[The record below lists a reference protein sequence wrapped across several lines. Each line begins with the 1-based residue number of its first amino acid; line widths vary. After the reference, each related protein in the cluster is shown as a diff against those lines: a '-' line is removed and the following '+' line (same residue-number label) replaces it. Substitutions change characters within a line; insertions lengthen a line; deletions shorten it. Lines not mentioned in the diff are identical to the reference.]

1 MPWKPSWEGAILSLF
16 PSKDL
21 GKINSEYWTK
31 SIHMKSH
38 AQVKGSQYVL
48 LRSKKH
54 VLKSHQHFDM
64 NEDLSGAKIHHLV
77 EKKPRI

>member
-1 MPWKPSWEGAILSLF
+1 MLWKPSWEGAILSLF

-38 AQVKGSQYVL
+38 AQVTGSQNVL
-48 LRSKKH
+48 LRSKNM
-54 VLKSHQHFDM
+54 F
-64 NEDLSGAKIHHLV
+64 
-77 EKKPRI
+77 